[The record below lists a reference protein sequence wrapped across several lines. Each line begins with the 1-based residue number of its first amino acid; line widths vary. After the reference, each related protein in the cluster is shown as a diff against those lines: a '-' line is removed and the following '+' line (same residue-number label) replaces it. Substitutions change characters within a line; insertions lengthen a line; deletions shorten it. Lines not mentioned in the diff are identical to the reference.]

1 MTEIKYNNTNN
12 TNKSSNTN
20 NTNKSSNNNTN
31 YNGQFKLPIS
41 YVKYKQRIDSSII
54 DDLELHNTSKE
65 PSLYNY
71 VFDSKDRFKDGSDDG
86 VSNRTHTEIKN
97 NIISL
102 WTEYY
107 TVDKKFLKNTQKLLK
122 RIKENENVCAN
133 AHANAPANAS
143 ASSTTDDKSSK
154 QNIYEVWDEIK
165 KETGFMEKYHYIDWD
180 KLKELNNNSQFLQ
193 LLSMYNMSSPILSL
207 ILPIFFLIIPFFILK
222 LQGLPL
228 TTTKYVELLKHIF
241 RNHHIGQLFNLSSA
255 SMDKIM
261 YIIITFVLYIFQIY
275 QNGMS
280 CIKFYKNM
288 TKIHD
293 QLFTMRDYI
302 KDTINN
308 INKYRIYCDGLKTYN
323 PFIKDME
330 EHAIVLQYMDEEF
343 SKINLNKLSI
353 KKIFEVGHIM
363 KCFYQLYKND
373 DYHETI
379 EYSFY
384 FNEYY
389 TNLKGISENINK
401 KNMSFCKINNKKTTF
416 TNAYFPVFIDT
427 NPIKN
432 SYDLSKHILITGP
445 NAAGKTTLLKTTLFN
460 IIVSQ
465 QLGCGFYDAAN
476 IYLYDMIHSYINIPD
491 TSGRDSL
498 FQSEARRCK
507 NILDKVVLGNKKTQ
521 TTRHFCIFDEL
532 YSGTNPYEAIGSAY
546 SFLKYLNKY
555 DNVTFII
562 TTHFL
567 DLCKRLDNEPRILN
581 CNMRINILNHTDD
594 TKEEHDTFQYTYKLE
609 KGISTIKGGVKVLKD
624 LEYPNEIINNTIN
637 IIKELIL

>member
-12 TNKSSNTN
+12 TNKTNKNTN
-20 NTNKSSNNNTN
+20 
-31 YNGQFKLPIS
+31 NGQFKLPIS
-41 YVKYKQRIDSSII
+41 YIKNKQQIDSSLI
-54 DDLELHNTSKE
+54 DDLELQNTSKE

-71 VFDSKDRFKDGSDDG
+71 VFNSKDRFNKGACDDG
-86 VSNRTHTEIKN
+86 DDGGDGQSNSTHAEIKN
-97 NIISL
+97 NMISL
-102 WTEYY
+102 WNEYY

-122 RIKENENVCAN
+122 RIKNENVCA
-133 AHANAPANAS
+133 S
-143 ASSTTDDKSSK
+143 ASPPVADPTKTASSSK
-154 QNIYEVWDEIK
+154 QNIYEVWNEIK
-165 KETGFMEKYHYIDWD
+165 KETGFMEKYHYMDWE

-193 LLSMYNMSSPILSL
+193 LLSMYNMASPILSL
-207 ILPIFFLIIPFFILK
+207 ILPVFFLIIPFFILK

-228 TTTKYVELLKHIF
+228 TTAKYMELLKHIF

-255 SMDKIM
+255 SADKIM
-261 YIIITFVLYIFQIY
+261 YIVITFVLYVFQIY
-275 QNGMS
+275 QNVMS

-308 INKYRIYCDGLKTYN
+308 IKKYRIYCDGLKTYD

-330 EHAIVLQYMDEEF
+330 EHAIVLEYMDEEF

-353 KKIFEVGHIM
+353 KKIFEVGHVM
-363 KCFYQLYKND
+363 KCFYQLYKNE
-373 DYHETI
+373 DYRETI

-389 TNLKGISENINK
+389 TNLKGIGENINK

-416 TNAYFPVFIDT
+416 TNAYFPVFIDA
-427 NPIKN
+427 NPVKN
-432 SYDLSKHILITGP
+432 SYELSKHILITGP

-465 QLGCGFYDAAN
+465 QFGCGFYDSAD

-507 NILDKVVLGNKKTQ
+507 NILDKVVLGNHKTQ

-555 DNVTFII
+555 DNITFMI

-567 DLCKRLDNEPRILN
+567 DLCKRLDNEPKINN
-581 CNMRINILNHTDD
+581 CNMKINISNHTDD
-594 TKEEHDTFQYTYKLE
+594 TKNEHDMFQYTYKLE
-609 KGISTIKGGVKVLKD
+609 QGISTIKGGVKVLKD
-624 LEYPNEIINNTIN
+624 LEYPNEIINNTNN